1 MKTIGLLGGMSWE
14 STLVY
19 YRLINEAIRNRLGGL
34 ASAKICLF
42 SVNFREIVRYQRAG
56 NWGMVAKTLA
66 RYAKQIESGGADFLV
81 ICTNTMHKVVPEIEK
96 NTRIPVL
103 HIADATAERIR
114 QCGLTSVG
122 LLGTRFTMEQDFYK
136 GCLERKH
143 HLRVLIP
150 PLRDRRLV
158 NRVIYRELCS
168 GKIVAKSRNA
178 FLRIIRQLTEKGAEG
193 IILGCTE
200 ITLLLQQKHTPTPLF
215 DTTIIHAEKAA
226 GMALDV

>member
-42 SVNFREIVRYQRAG
+42 SVNFSEIVRYQRAG

-66 RYAKQIESGGADFLV
+66 RYAKKIESGGADFLV

-96 NTRIPVL
+96 NIRIPVL

-114 QCGLTSVG
+114 QRGLTSVG
-122 LLGTRFTMEQDFYK
+122 LLGTKFTMEQDFYK

-158 NRVIYRELCS
+158 NRVIYRELCA
-168 GKIVAKSRNA
+168 GRIVAKSRNA
-178 FLRIIRQLTEKGAEG
+178 FLRIIRQLAEKGAEG
-193 IILGCTE
+193 VILGCTE
-200 ITLLLQQKHTPTPLF
+200 INLLLQQEHTPMPLF

-226 GMALDV
+226 GMALDG